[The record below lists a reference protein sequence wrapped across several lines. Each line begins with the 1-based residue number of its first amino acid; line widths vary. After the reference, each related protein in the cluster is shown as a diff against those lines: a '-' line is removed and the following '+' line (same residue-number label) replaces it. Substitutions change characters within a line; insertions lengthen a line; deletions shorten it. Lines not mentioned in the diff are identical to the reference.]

1 MAKTLPDELDVLV
14 RLVSR
19 LPGLGPRSA
28 RRAVLHMLTR
38 RQALMQ
44 PLAEA
49 LAHAAEAIIPCETC
63 GNLSTTSPCDICS
76 DSKRAT
82 AKRLCVVEQV
92 ADLWAL
98 ERAGVFDGQYHV
110 LGGCLSAIDG
120 VGPEDLSIEQLL
132 SRVQDL
138 QVEEVILALNATT
151 GGQTT
156 AHYLSDRLA
165 PLGVTVTRLAHGVP
179 VGGELDY
186 MDDGTLALALKRRS
200 SAS

>member
-1 MAKTLPDELDVLV
+1 MAKNLPDELDVLV

-44 PLAEA
+44 PLTEA
-49 LAHAAEAIIPCETC
+49 LSNAAESIVPCEIC
-63 GNLSTTSPCDICS
+63 GNLSTSSPCDICT
-76 DSKRAT
+76 DEARAA

-120 VGPEDLSIEQLL
+120 VGPEDLSIDKLIARVTEQ
-132 SRVQDL
+132 

-156 AHYLSDRLA
+156 AHYLTDRLS
-165 PLGVTVTRLAHGVP
+165 PLGITVTRLAHGVP

-200 SAS
+200 QAS